1 MALLPRKLEIVP
13 WANDVTHRSIHVG
26 RPTFVFQKLILVR
39 NVPREHASDTC
50 RDRPIGSAPMDLLER
65 QIVVLSQ
72 LVEEF
77 S

>member
-26 RPTFVFQKLILVR
+26 HPIFVSQTRVQAR
-39 NVPREHASDTC
+39 NVLREHASDTC